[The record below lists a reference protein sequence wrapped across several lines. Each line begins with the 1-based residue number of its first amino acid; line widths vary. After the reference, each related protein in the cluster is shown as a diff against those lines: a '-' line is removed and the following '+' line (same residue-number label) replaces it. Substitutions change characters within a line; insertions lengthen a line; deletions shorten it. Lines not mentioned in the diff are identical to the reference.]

1 MSRRGPGV
9 GGSRRGRSVTER
21 CVELVGAAAGT
32 ERHLRHVALSAF
44 AAGIGAAGAGLA
56 SPAPPALAALVILA
70 AIRAP
75 RAGLVSAALF
85 LTGAAVAGERVAAI
99 DAAGERLHPG
109 DRVAGRAYLLGL
121 PRPGAFGATVE
132 VEMTTGPAQGA
143 KLLVRL
149 GRDQHLPVG
158 AGAGLEV
165 ALSGSFHLPRV
176 RPDAPFDVRAYQ
188 RRRGIAGEVSALT
201 LRATGRRRGGV
212 PGGVDRARERA
223 QHAVA
228 HGLSPPSA
236 ALASGMVLGQDERID
251 SAVRD
256 DFKASGLAHVL
267 AVSGQNV
274 MLLGALS
281 LPLLAA
287 LGAGHRVRL
296 GATVALIAVYVPL
309 AGAGPSLQRAGVM
322 GAASLIALGVSRP
335 ASRWYTLLLAACV
348 TLVVNP
354 RASGDPGWQLSFAA
368 VAGILVL
375 APMLRA
381 PLAPLPRP
389 LAEGIAITVAATL
402 ATAPLMGHHFGLV
415 ALAGLPAN
423 VLALGLVAP
432 IMWLGMIRAALGQ
445 LGRPAGP
452 LIELT
457 GLPLAPAL
465 RALSAIA
472 TSFAAMPGGQLGL
485 PLGSRAAVGL
495 AYGVLG
501 AATLVVRRAS
511 RGVDVAPAAGR
522 WRRTRP
528 NTRVAVVCAVG
539 VALALGLVRLT
550 AAPAPPDRLT
560 VSFLDIGQGDAT
572 LIQAPGGTAVLFDG
586 GPPEGGVTRL
596 LRRAGVRQLALVVA
610 THQSRDH
617 HAGLQA
623 VAEGYEIGTLL
634 QNGDGTHDGSFW
646 RVVST
651 ARTRGARVLTPQPGQ
666 VLRVGPLLVRIYGP
680 PPRPS
685 GPPPKDPN
693 PRAIAAVVSYGGF
706 DLFLSGDAES
716 DALAQYDLPPVEA
729 MKVSHH
735 GSDDPG
741 LSHLLEQL
749 RPQVAGIEVGQG
761 NSYGH
766 PRGSTIAALKRA
778 HVDTYRTDRD
788 GTIRVQLAPDG
799 RLAVSSEH

>member
-1 MSRRGPGV
+1 MISWGPDLVSARGAK
-9 GGSRRGRSVTER
+9 
-21 CVELVGAAAGT
+21 LVSSLAAGV

-44 AAGIGAAGAGLA
+44 AAGLGAVGAGLA
-56 SPAPPALAALVILA
+56 SPAAPALAVLVILA

-75 RAGLVSAALF
+75 RAGLVGAALF
-85 LTGAAVAGERVAAI
+85 LAGGAVAGGRVAAI

-109 DRVAGRAYLLGL
+109 DRVAGRGYLLGL
-121 PRPGAFGATVE
+121 PRPGAFGASVE
-132 VEMTTGPAQGA
+132 VEMTTGSAQGA

-149 GRDQHLPVG
+149 GRDQHLPAG
-158 AGAGLEV
+158 AGPGLEV
-165 ALSGSFHLPRV
+165 ALSGSFRHPRV
-176 RPDAPFDVRAYQ
+176 RPGASFDVRAYQ

-201 LRATGRRRGGV
+201 LRATGGRRGGV
-212 PGGVDRARERA
+212 SGGIDRARERA

-228 HGLSPPSA
+228 HGLSPPGG
-236 ALASGMVLGQDERID
+236 ALANGMVLGQDERID

-287 LGAGHRVRL
+287 LGAGHGARL
-296 GATVALIAVYVPL
+296 GATVVLIAIYVPL

-335 ASRWYTLLLAACV
+335 SSRWYTLLLAACV

-354 RASGDPGWQLSFAA
+354 RASGDPGWQLSFVA
-368 VAGILVL
+368 VAGILIL
-375 APMLRA
+375 APMLRG
-381 PLAPLPRP
+381 PLTPLPRP

-402 ATAPLMGHHFGLV
+402 ATAPLMGHHFGSV

-423 VLALGLVAP
+423 VLALPLVAP

-445 LGRPAGP
+445 LGQPVQP
-452 LIELT
+452 LIDLA

-465 RALSAIA
+465 GALSALA

-485 PLGSRAAVGL
+485 PLGSRAAVPL

-501 AATLVVRRAS
+501 AATFLVRRAS
-511 RGVDVAPAAGR
+511 RRVDVAPAAGR
-522 WRRTRP
+522 WRRARP
-528 NTRVAVVCAVG
+528 NARIAVVCALG
-539 VALALGLVRLT
+539 VALALALTRLT

-560 VSFLDIGQGDAT
+560 VSFLDVGQGDAT

-596 LRRAGVRQLALVVA
+596 LRRAGVGRLALVVA

-617 HAGLQA
+617 HRGLQA
-623 VAEGYEIGTLL
+623 VAEGYRIGTLL
-634 QNGDGTHDGSFW
+634 QNGDGTHDGSFG
-646 RVVST
+646 RMVST
-651 ARTRGARVLTPQPGQ
+651 ARSRGAQVLAPQPGQ
-666 VLRVGPLLVRIYGP
+666 VLRAGPLSVRIYGP
-680 PPRPS
+680 PSRPPGS
-685 GPPPKDPN
+685 PPEDPN

-741 LSHLLEQL
+741 LPELLRRL
-749 RPQVAGIEVGQG
+749 RPRMAGIEVGEA
-761 NSYGH
+761 NTYGH
-766 PRGSTIAALKRA
+766 PRPSTIAALRRA
-778 HVDTYRTDRD
+778 RVDTYRTDQD
-788 GTIRVQLAPDG
+788 GTIRLQTAPDG
-799 RLAVSSEH
+799 SLEVTEKR